1 MRSFS
6 DTGVIARRDAAWS
19 VERPPDAADVPDALQ
34 AVIMG
39 RLDSTPDTCRRVM
52 QVASVIGPEFGSDML
67 ADLGHPLAETTADLE
82 YLASLGLLAETESM
96 PEQRHAFRQEFV
108 RDVCYETLLR
118 SARRELHGKVADALI
133 RLSGG
138 SASPALLL
146 DHSVRASRWTDAVGF
161 ALRSAAEARDVYANH
176 AAAAYYEQATELA
189 DTAHDDDTTCDTTR
203 ERIAAQEGLGAVRSL
218 MGEYNASM
226 AAYGAMLEAVGELG
240 ESAPDEARVRRAEA
254 QRSVANVHVRRGEYD
269 DALARLS
276 ECLTVLD
283 GETADDAT
291 RERSNALGRM
301 AFVHYQRGEYDL
313 TREFSQR
320 SQVDADRVGAAPEA
334 AFANLVWGLA
344 SYRQG
349 DPADARAR
357 FDACLQTRDRIGDT
371 NGVAAVLQNLAN
383 LCVDQNDWAEAEAHF
398 TRCLEIRRKVGDV
411 AGAASALNGLG
422 NISLGRADYD
432 QAADIFRE
440 CLEIFEGIG
449 AEFGIAVAT
458 LNLGQIETER
468 GSLSAAL
475 EYLERARE
483 AAGPLKARDLLA
495 DITAAEARA
504 HVELGDWVAAAAVA
518 DDALAAAREIANP
531 GIEAKALWARAAV
544 TLAVGDGSAA
554 REQFGKGVEAA
565 RSADVKRWEA
575 RALLGRAVAAD
586 AAGDVAASLEDLASA
601 EDAFGDH
608 TPESDLD
615 RIRALRTR
623 LSE

>member
-1 MRSFS
+1 M
-6 DTGVIARRDAAWS
+6 
-19 VERPPDAADVPDALQ
+19 
-34 AVIMG
+34 
-39 RLDSTPDTCRRVM
+39 
-52 QVASVIGPEFGSDML
+52 
-67 ADLGHPLAETTADLE
+67 
-82 YLASLGLLAETESM
+82 
-96 PEQRHAFRQEFV
+96 
-108 RDVCYETLLR
+108 
-118 SARRELHGKVADALI
+118 
-133 RLSGG
+133 
-138 SASPALLL
+138 
-146 DHSVRASRWTDAVGF
+146 
-161 ALRSAAEARDVYANH
+161 
-176 AAAAYYEQATELA
+176 
-189 DTAHDDDTTCDTTR
+189 
-203 ERIAAQEGLGAVRSL
+203 
-218 MGEYNASM
+218 
-226 AAYGAMLEAVGELG
+226 
-240 ESAPDEARVRRAEA
+240 
-254 QRSVANVHVRRGEYD
+254 
-269 DALARLS
+269 
-276 ECLTVLD
+276 
-283 GETADDAT
+283 
-291 RERSNALGRM
+291 
-301 AFVHYQRGEYDL
+301 
-313 TREFSQR
+313 
-320 SQVDADRVGAAPEA
+320 
-334 AFANLVWGLA
+334 
-344 SYRQG
+344 
-349 DPADARAR
+349 
-357 FDACLQTRDRIGDT
+357 
-371 NGVAAVLQNLAN
+371 
-383 LCVDQNDWAEAEAHF
+383 
-398 TRCLEIRRKVGDV
+398 
-411 AGAASALNGLG
+411 
-422 NISLGRADYD
+422 GRADYD